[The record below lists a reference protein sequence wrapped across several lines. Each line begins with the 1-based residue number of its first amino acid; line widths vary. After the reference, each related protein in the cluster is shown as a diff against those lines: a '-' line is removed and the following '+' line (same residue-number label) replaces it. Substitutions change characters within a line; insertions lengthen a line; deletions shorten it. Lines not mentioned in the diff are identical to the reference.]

1 MKHRLELGL
10 VNAIAGI
17 TLDVQA
23 SHRTSWTPQIFRIAD
38 VQDHVENNLGCP
50 RSSWESLDLGL
61 MILKDHAKASD
72 RRDILDLELLM
83 LIKHGRGNHTL
94 NIQSCP
100 PHSPSGSA
108 IPWRSNCTRA
118 TKWWLNTEPESDIKL
133 TTNALKCHWGIN
145 ILQWCEK
152 YTRWTRAQVK

>member
-1 MKHRLELGL
+1 MKHCLELGL

-94 NIQSCP
+94 KIQSCP
-100 PHSPSGSA
+100 PTQSFR
-108 IPWRSNCTRA
+108 ISNA
-118 TKWWLNTEPESDIKL
+118 MEI
-133 TTNALKCHWGIN
+133 
-145 ILQWCEK
+145 
-152 YTRWTRAQVK
+152 